1 MSDTKNELQAFIAVK
16 VARVLKHIGTT
27 NLAIEEMQAAERS
40 TGGPITAGYSPHLLE
55 TSAILEEMLADMT
68 EELKGLRRTQ
78 AAYEELRLR
87 SLEGGTI

>member
-1 MSDTKNELQAFIAVK
+1 MSDTKNEIQAFIAIK

-27 NLAIEEMQAAERS
+27 ALAIEEMEAK
-40 TGGPITAGYSPHLLE
+40 HLPQ
-55 TSAILEEMLADMT
+55 TSAILKEMQADML

-87 SLEGGTI
+87 SLEGGII

>member
-1 MSDTKNELQAFIAVK
+1 MSDTKNEMQAFIAVK

-27 NLAIEEMQAAERS
+27 NLAIEEMQGR
-40 TGGPITAGYSPHLLE
+40 HLLE
-55 TSAILEEMLADMT
+55 TSAVLEEMLADMT